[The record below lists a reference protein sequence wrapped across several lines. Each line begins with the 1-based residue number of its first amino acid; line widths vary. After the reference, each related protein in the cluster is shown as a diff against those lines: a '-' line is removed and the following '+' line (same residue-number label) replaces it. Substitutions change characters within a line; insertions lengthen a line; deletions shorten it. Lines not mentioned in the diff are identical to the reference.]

1 MPHILGDKLFNNMSL
16 FSNEETFN
24 LSIKKKKKVQERV
37 QFIYLLW
44 LKNYRSLKNLM
55 NIL

>member
-24 LSIKKKKKVQERV
+24 LSIKKKKGPGEGLVR
-37 QFIYLLW
+37 LS
-44 LKNYRSLKNLM
+44 SLAEELS
-55 NIL
+55 

>member
-24 LSIKKKKKVQERV
+24 LSIKKKKRSRRGFSS
-37 QFIYLLW
+37 FIF
-44 LKNYRSLKNLM
+44 SG
-55 NIL
+55 